1 MNYTL
6 YLCFFYINIHMSD
19 YKQLQA
25 IYEGWQGLSRDTA
38 PNDRYTAAS
47 SKHSYR
53 GTLPFNSGG
62 SGNEFADNFNNTGVV
77 PVESEEEQID
87 GEISKLAIVRKI
99 EDLQNVAA
107 ENGMDCC
114 IHTLGTLIEFIKKG

>member
-6 YLCFFYINIHMSD
+6 HLCFCYINICMND

-25 IYEGWQGLSRDTA
+25 IYEGQGGISRDTA
-38 PNDRYTAAS
+38 PNDRYTATIDP
-47 SKHSYR
+47 KNSYNSM
-53 GTLPFNSGG
+53 GFNSAQR
-62 SGNEFADNFNNTGVV
+62 NDQFALNFNNTRVT

>member
-1 MNYTL
+1 
-6 YLCFFYINIHMSD
+6 MSD

-38 PNDRYTAAS
+38 PNDRYTATS

-62 SGNEFADNFNNTGVV
+62 SDNEFASMANNTGVV

-99 EDLQNVAA
+99 EELMKVAL
-107 ENGMDCC
+107 EDDMMYCV
-114 IHTLGTLIEFIKKG
+114 HTLGTLKEFAKKG